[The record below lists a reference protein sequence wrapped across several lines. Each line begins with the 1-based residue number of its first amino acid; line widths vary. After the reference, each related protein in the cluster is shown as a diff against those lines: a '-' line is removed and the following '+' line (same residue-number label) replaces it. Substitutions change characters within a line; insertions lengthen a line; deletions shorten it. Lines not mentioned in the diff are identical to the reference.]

1 MVQITKNT
9 FGNGCVVIW
18 AVMES
23 GCDLLKKFALVFCL
37 LKFHPP
43 QEVP

>member
-23 GCDLLKKFALVFCL
+23 GCDLLKKFGILPTEVSSTTRSAL
-37 LKFHPP
+37 
-43 QEVP
+43 